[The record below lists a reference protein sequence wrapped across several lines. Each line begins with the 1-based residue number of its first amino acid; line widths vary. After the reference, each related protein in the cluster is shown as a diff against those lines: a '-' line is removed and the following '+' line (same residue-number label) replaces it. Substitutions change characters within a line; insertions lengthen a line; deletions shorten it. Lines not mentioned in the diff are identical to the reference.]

1 MVFYL
6 IYRHITKSELC
17 LEKIYN
23 WRVKTVTENPKLPTL
38 GAPQQQGD
46 DKVDSS
52 LPFLLE
58 LNPMQRKTKIDN
70 RPATVR
76 DVKCTEHFLLSL
88 TFRKPVKMLKWKG
101 KQKHWNLSGCGWN
114 PDLTISG
121 QVLELAGFCINR
133 KNYLFPVYSGRKKK
147 ELAGN
152 LHPRGGLWWCMGVL
166 CKSPAWVI
174 ALATSWLPW
183 GHQVV

>member
-58 LNPMQRKTKIDN
+58 LNPTQRKTKID
-70 RPATVR
+70 R
-76 DVKCTEHFLLSL
+76 
-88 TFRKPVKMLKWKG
+88 
-101 KQKHWNLSGCGWN
+101 Q
-114 PDLTISG
+114 
-121 QVLELAGFCINR
+121 
-133 KNYLFPVYSGRKKK
+133 
-147 ELAGN
+147 
-152 LHPRGGLWWCMGVL
+152 
-166 CKSPAWVI
+166 
-174 ALATSWLPW
+174 
-183 GHQVV
+183 